1 MLFWLATAEQL
12 EWVTKQGLFL
22 RNSCAAVKTCKG
34 SWNQFLLFC
43 EYRTI
48 TLPYTV
54 ICLAE
59 NEKKKTW
66 SKHMLLTKN
75 SQKITFGF
83 LWPQLHFYTCTT
95 GVPKFSGSVSGRWS
109 KVCKES
115 NKTMFLYRVEYLIDQ
130 WTQQWNKHAG
140 IMSFQITHL
149 AFVKMSFPFQTQR
162 SSPQCSFIAIIKNLK
177 KKSKHKRN

>member
-1 MLFWLATAEQL
+1 MTCNCRTTWMSYQTRVVSAQFMCCSQNLQGQL
-12 EWVTKQGLFL
+12 ESVFTVLWIQDNNTTVY
-22 RNSCAAVKTCKG
+22 C
-34 SWNQFLLFC
+34 
-43 EYRTI
+43 Y
-48 TLPYTV
+48 LP
-54 ICLAE
+54 CRKW
-59 NEKKKTW
+59 KKKTW